1 MLEGPAAMVGTAGL
15 GEGGDGERKRST
27 VSEPSAHFTKKTR
40 RFLDSLLIRKCYV
53 NETPLRKKIAARLRY
68 FLFVHLNNE
77 GLL

>member
-40 RFLDSLLIRKCYV
+40 RFLDSLLIRKFYV
-53 NETPLRKKIAARLRY
+53 NETPLRKKIAAGCNIS
-68 FLFVHLNNE
+68 FLYI
-77 GLL
+77 